1 MSIDQCI
8 AAVKQSK
15 KEPPHQLRRLFMVD
29 CFPIESILKPPYYL
43 VACYFTSIKIW
54 ADGLLK
60 FYLSSHEEANMNIKT
75 YSLVY

>member
-1 MSIDQCI
+1 MII
-8 AAVKQSK
+8 N
-15 KEPPHQLRRLFMVD
+15 

-60 FYLSSHEEANMNIKT
+60 FYLSSHEEANINIKT